1 MATDTLTPTIAANV
15 GEAMK
20 LTGDTLSSLERA
32 TGLTRS
38 TLRTRIKGHSPW
50 KSNEIALVAVHFG
63 VTPEALSTPG
73 SIAKMGKLLIARRAA

>member
-1 MATDTLTPTIAANV
+1 MATDNLTPTIASNV
-15 GEAMK
+15 QAAMM

-38 TLRTRIKGHSPW
+38 KLRTRIFGHSPW
-50 KSNEIALVAVHFG
+50 KSDEIALVAVHFG

-73 SIAKMGKLLIARRAA
+73 SIDTISKLLIARRAA

>member
-20 LTGDTLSSLERA
+20 FTGDTLSSLERA

-38 TLRTRIKGHSPW
+38 KLRTRIKGRSPW
-50 KSNEIALVAVHFG
+50 KSNEIALVAEHFG
-63 VTPEALSTPG
+63 VTPETLSTPG
-73 SIAKMGKLLIARRAA
+73 SITKMAKLLIVRRAA